1 MLLIDE
7 MVDELCVDVGET
19 RDVSELDDFGEM
31 RDVSDLD
38 DDVVVVIVEVII
50 DGMRDCLG
58 PAVPDDVVE
67 EAVVGVDEIPDETSN
82 RSARLTNLTRFARLI
97 WQGTCCRDVMDI
109 GVDVCRCLVAVDV
122 MVLMMVLMK
131 LVVDVLI
138 VDAPQRFLRA
148 GPPVSKRMGS
158 LMRICTCPV
167 GSQWIEVVQT
177 KHVIMRRRAALPA
190 K

>member
-7 MVDELCVDVGET
+7 LVDELCVDVGET
-19 RDVSELDDFGEM
+19 RDVSELDDFGET

-38 DDVVVVIVEVII
+38 DDVVVVIV

-58 PAVPDDVVE
+58 PAVPDEVVE

-82 RSARLTNLTRFARLI
+82 RRARLTNLTRFARLI
-97 WQGTCCRDVMDI
+97 WPGTYCRDVMDV

-122 MVLMMVLMK
+122 MVLMMVSMK
-131 LVVDVLI
+131 LVVDVLS
-138 VDAPQRFLRA
+138 VDASQRFLRA
-148 GPPVSKRMGS
+148 GPVSKRMGS

-167 GSQWIEVVQT
+167 GSQ
-177 KHVIMRRRAALPA
+177 
-190 K
+190 

>member
-1 MLLIDE
+1 MNDE
-7 MVDELCVDVGET
+7 LVDELCVDVGET
-19 RDVSELDDFGEM
+19 RDVSELDDFGET

-38 DDVVVVIVEVII
+38 DDVVVVIV
-50 DGMRDCLG
+50 DGMRDCLR

-67 EAVVGVDEIPDETSN
+67 EVVVVGVDEIPDETSN
-82 RSARLTNLTRFARLI
+82 RRARLTNLTRFARLI
-97 WQGTCCRDVMDI
+97 WPRTYCRDVMDV

-122 MVLMMVLMK
+122 MVLMIVSMK
-131 LVVDVLI
+131 LVVDVDVLI
-138 VDAPQRFLRA
+138 VDASQRFLRA
-148 GPPVSKRMGS
+148 VSVLKRMGS

>member
-1 MLLIDE
+1 MLIDE
-7 MVDELCVDVGET
+7 LVDELCVDVGET
-19 RDVSELDDFGEM
+19 RDVSELDDFGET
-31 RDVSDLD
+31 RDVSELD
-38 DDVVVVIVEVII
+38 GDVVVIV
-50 DGMRDCLG
+50 DGMRGCLG

-67 EAVVGVDEIPDETSN
+67 EDVVGVDEIPDETSN
-82 RSARLTNLTRFARLI
+82 RRARLTNLTRFARLI
-97 WQGTCCRDVMDI
+97 WQGTCCRDVMDV
-109 GVDVCRCLVAVDV
+109 GVAVCRCLVAVDV
-122 MVLMMVLMK
+122 MVLMMVSMK
-131 LVVDVLI
+131 LLVDVLS

-148 GPPVSKRMGS
+148 VPVLKRMGS